1 MSSLLPR
8 RAVLAAPLAALARP
22 ALAQDYPARTI
33 TFIVGYAPGG
43 ASDIIARSIGD
54 EITKATG
61 RSVVV
66 DYRPGGGGGIAGDMV
81 ARARPDGYTLLAVSN
96 TFYSVIPFLNT
107 VRYDPLADLTPVG
120 FAGDGFM
127 AIVVNPTVPART
139 LDELIAYARANPG
152 KLNFGTSGQGSLAQL
167 CGEYLKKRTGID
179 IVHVPYRGGAAAVQA
194 CIANEVQIVFGAE
207 SPEAVSRGEL
217 RGVAVLGTDRWDKM
231 PDVPT
236 TEESGL
242 PGWALRSWHGVAVPA
257 GTPPEIAQELN
268 TMVNRIGALPAVATR
283 FAMLGLRFQ
292 PQSLAELEARRRTDH
307 SVFGSLIREAGL
319 KPA

>member
-96 TFYSVIPFLNT
+96 TFYSVIPFL
-107 VRYDPLADLTPVG
+107 
-120 FAGDGFM
+120 
-127 AIVVNPTVPART
+127 
-139 LDELIAYARANPG
+139 
-152 KLNFGTSGQGSLAQL
+152 
-167 CGEYLKKRTGID
+167 
-179 IVHVPYRGGAAAVQA
+179 
-194 CIANEVQIVFGAE
+194 
-207 SPEAVSRGEL
+207 
-217 RGVAVLGTDRWDKM
+217 
-231 PDVPT
+231 
-236 TEESGL
+236 
-242 PGWALRSWHGVAVPA
+242 
-257 GTPPEIAQELN
+257 GTPC
-268 TMVNRIGALPAVATR
+268 ATTR
-283 FAMLGLRFQ
+283 W
-292 PQSLAELEARRRTDH
+292 RT
-307 SVFGSLIREAGL
+307 SPPWASRATASW
-319 KPA
+319 PSW